1 MRRKTLH
8 GRLPE
13 LQSIVARL
21 LVFSFKE
28 PFMLW
33 TRTAAAAAGLILI
46 APVAP
51 AQTVDEIV
59 AKNIEARGG
68 IERLRGVQTVKTT
81 GKLVAPPRFATSPDA
96 KGIEMPMTIWVK
108 RPNLVRRE
116 TTFPDRTVTVG
127 FDGTTVWGLD
137 STVGKPQQM
146 TGPQADA
153 TRDDADIDPLLLDYK
168 QKGHRVQLVGQEKI
182 DGQPVHHLRVTR
194 KNGKVSDYF
203 ISTETG
209 LEVRIVDMF
218 EQGGM
223 KMEVRTDL
231 SNYQTVDGMRLPF
244 TIKQF
249 SNGVLAVEFNL
260 EKVEF
265 NTPVDAEIFR
275 MK

>member
-1 MRRKTLH
+1 MFSSRAGFVAIGVTVFV
-8 GRLPE
+8 GVASA
-13 LQSIVARL
+13 QS
-21 LVFSFKE
+21 
-28 PFMLW
+28 
-33 TRTAAAAAGLILI
+33 
-46 APVAP
+46 
-51 AQTVDEIV
+51 VDEIV

-68 IERLRGVQTVKTT
+68 MDKLRSVQTVKTT
-81 GKLVAPPRFATSPDA
+81 GKLIGGGR
-96 KGIEMPMTIWVK
+96 EMPMTIWVK
-108 RPNLVRRE
+108 RPNKVRRE

-146 TGPQADA
+146 TGPQAEG

-168 QKGHRVQLVGQEKI
+168 QKGLRVELVGQEKI
-182 DGQPVHHLRVTR
+182 EGEAVNHLRVTR
-194 KNGKVSDYF
+194 KNGKVSHYYL
-203 ISTETG
+203 SAETG
-209 LEVRIVDMF
+209 LEVRITDTF

-249 SNGVLAVEFNL
+249 SNGMLAVEFTL

-265 NTPVDAEIFR
+265 NTPVDDEMFR